1 MNRQKNIAAVL
12 IIALI
17 LFFGRGCSDETPDIT
32 VTHTQQIT
40 TATGEASGYVVKT
53 YNGKIAVF

>member
-1 MNRQKNIAAVL
+1 MNRQKNIAVVL

-40 TATGEASGYVVKT
+40 TATG
-53 YNGKIAVF
+53 